1 MPPGP
6 GGKVGTQTITDH
18 INMSAKTQNPQGSWE
33 LIKLLCGK
41 DVGVRL
47 GGGTGGIAS
56 GTCGARIDAFTDPA
70 LMSQSLH
77 PIFVE
82 LVQNAQPL
90 RYPANLREEEIAT
103 AVHQTLAPIFLGE
116 RQPDDAF
123 FTELNTAVQGVL
135 DRPIA

>member
-1 MPPGP
+1 MDAPP
-6 GGKVGTQTITDH
+6 Q
-18 INMSAKTQNPQGSWE
+18 
-33 LIKLLCGK
+33 L
-41 DVGVRL
+41 R
-47 GGGTGGIAS
+47 
-56 GTCGARIDAFTDPA
+56 GARKVHVDAGGLRVD
-70 LMSQSLH
+70 
-77 PIFVE
+77 

-135 DRPIA
+135 DRPMA